1 MNNLKVYHLAHMGN
15 STNWALGE
23 IHLEMEINMRSVY
36 YRMLMRSIL
45 LEGKGRKLD
54 GGDRQIDLQCILS
67 DGLSQ
72 PNLA

>member
-1 MNNLKVYHLAHMGN
+1 MNNLKVYHLAHIGN

-23 IHLEMEINMRSVY
+23 IHVEMEINMRSVN

-54 GGDRQIDLQCILS
+54 GGD
-67 DGLSQ
+67 
-72 PNLA
+72 